1 MIAWFA
7 KNSVAANLL
16 MLSILFLGL
25 MSLKFRIPL
34 EVFPTVAPNI
44 INVSVSLR
52 GSTPEQ
58 VEESVVVRIEE
69 ALQDLEGIKQLSSAS
84 REGGGSVTVEVED
97 SYEPRNLLAD
107 IKSRVD
113 AINTFPVA
121 AERPLVNLA
130 QRKREV
136 ISIAIS
142 GIQSETEIRQ
152 IAENIRNDLLA
163 IENITQVELDAVRPY
178 EIAIEFS
185 ESSLRQYDLTLQQV
199 ANALSK
205 SSIDVSG
212 GSIKSSGGEILL
224 RSKGQAYNGDEFANI
239 VVLTQ
244 KDGSIIRV
252 GDIASVHDGFEEE
265 PLKTRFNGNMA
276 AFVDVYR
283 VGDQSAIEVADKVKD
298 YIEGRQEN
306 LPQGLNIGYWR
317 DRSVLVKNR
326 LNTLIYN
333 AVQGG
338 ILVLLLLTLFLRP
351 SIAFWVFIGIPIS
364 FMGAFVLMPFFN
376 VTLNIISLFGFIL
389 VLGVVVDDAIVTG
402 ENIYTHL
409 QTANSGLEAAIKGTQ
424 EVAVPVTFGV
434 LTTIVAFLPMAFIE
448 GRRGAIFGQIPV
460 VIIPILIFSL
470 IESKFVLPAHLKYL
484 KKRSNDNEGRL
495 SKFQKNFADGFEHFI
510 LKYYQPFLAWNIKN
524 RYASLTFLWGIFFI
538 TLVVIL
544 TGWTKYIFFP
554 RVQSEVATVTLS
566 MPAGTPFE
574 ITDGHIQ
581 KITNSAFKLK
591 QKYKD
596 PETGDTVIQDILSSS
611 GSAGGIGASSD
622 VGRVMFEITPPEER
636 SSTVN
641 SSQLVKEWREMIG
654 VIPGAES
661 LTFRAEIGRVGD
673 PIDLQFSSSNFKQL
687 EQVAERV
694 KAELA
699 NYPDVFDISDS
710 LSDGKKEL
718 RIELNK
724 KADALGLKRSDVVS
738 QVRSAFFG
746 FEVQRVQR
754 GRDDIRVMVR
764 YPAYERKTLDNLLE
778 MLIVMP
784 DGNKIPLAQ
793 IADLE
798 PDISPTIIRRINHRR
813 TLNVTADVNK
823 KTANMLLLQEKISA
837 FVDNLLLQYPG
848 VNYSLEGEARE
859 QSESFGSLAWGSI
872 FVLFT
877 IYSLLAIPFKSYSQ
891 PIIVLSIIPF
901 GLVGAIAGHWIM
913 QMDLTIFSILGMLAL
928 VGVVVN
934 DSLVLVDF
942 VNGRIK
948 QGEKTTEAILKA
960 GASRFRPIIL
970 TSITTFIGL
979 IPLLFEQSTQ
989 AQFLIPMA
997 VSLGFGIIFAT
1008 VITLIMVPLNYMV
1021 LEDAKSLVKKYM
1033 F

>member
-1 MIAWFA
+1 M
-7 KNSVAANLL
+7 
-16 MLSILFLGL
+16 
-25 MSLKFRIPL
+25 
-34 EVFPTVAPNI
+34 
-44 INVSVSLR
+44 
-52 GSTPEQ
+52 
-58 VEESVVVRIEE
+58 
-69 ALQDLEGIKQLSSAS
+69 
-84 REGGGSVTVEVED
+84 
-97 SYEPRNLLAD
+97 
-107 IKSRVD
+107 
-113 AINTFPVA
+113 
-121 AERPLVNLA
+121 
-130 QRKREV
+130 
-136 ISIAIS
+136 
-142 GIQSETEIRQ
+142 
-152 IAENIRNDLLA
+152 
-163 IENITQVELDAVRPY
+163 
-178 EIAIEFS
+178 
-185 ESSLRQYDLTLQQV
+185 
-199 ANALSK
+199 
-205 SSIDVSG
+205 
-212 GSIKSSGGEILL
+212 
-224 RSKGQAYNGDEFANI
+224 
-239 VVLTQ
+239 
-244 KDGSIIRV
+244 
-252 GDIASVHDGFEEE
+252 
-265 PLKTRFNGNMA
+265 
-276 AFVDVYR
+276 
-283 VGDQSAIEVADKVKD
+283 
-298 YIEGRQEN
+298 
-306 LPQGLNIGYWR
+306 
-317 DRSVLVKNR
+317 
-326 LNTLIYN
+326 
-333 AVQGG
+333 
-338 ILVLLLLTLFLRP
+338 
-351 SIAFWVFIGIPIS
+351 
-364 FMGAFVLMPFFN
+364 
-376 VTLNIISLFGFIL
+376 
-389 VLGVVVDDAIVTG
+389 
-402 ENIYTHL
+402 
-409 QTANSGLEAAIKGTQ
+409 
-424 EVAVPVTFGV
+424 
-434 LTTIVAFLPMAFIE
+434 
-448 GRRGAIFGQIPV
+448 
-460 VIIPILIFSL
+460 
-470 IESKFVLPAHLKYL
+470 
-484 KKRSNDNEGRL
+484 
-495 SKFQKNFADGFEHFI
+495 
-510 LKYYQPFLAWNIKN
+510 
-524 RYASLTFLWGIFFI
+524 
-538 TLVVIL
+538 
-544 TGWTKYIFFP
+544 
-554 RVQSEVATVTLS
+554 
-566 MPAGTPFE
+566 
-574 ITDGHIQ
+574 
-581 KITNSAFKLK
+581 
-591 QKYKD
+591 
-596 PETGDTVIQDILSSS
+596 
-611 GSAGGIGASSD
+611 
-622 VGRVMFEITPPEER
+622 
-636 SSTVN
+636 
-641 SSQLVKEWREMIG
+641 
-654 VIPGAES
+654 
-661 LTFRAEIGRVGD
+661 
-673 PIDLQFSSSNFKQL
+673 
-687 EQVAERV
+687 
-694 KAELA
+694 
-699 NYPDVFDISDS
+699 
-710 LSDGKKEL
+710 
-718 RIELNK
+718 NK